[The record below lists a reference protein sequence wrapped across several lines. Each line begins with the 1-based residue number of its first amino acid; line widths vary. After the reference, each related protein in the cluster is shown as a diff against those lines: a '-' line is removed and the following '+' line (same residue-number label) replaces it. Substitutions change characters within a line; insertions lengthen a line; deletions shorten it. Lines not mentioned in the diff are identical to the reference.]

1 MNTDCIDRIKF
12 DDKGLVPAIIQEE
25 GTGTVLMLAYM
36 NRESLAM
43 SLETGYTHF
52 WSRSRQCFW
61 KKGETSGHFQLIREV
76 RYDCDADT
84 LLMKVEQTGVACH
97 TGEKSCF
104 DCSPGPKSSQP
115 KSPAR
120 WQALDALTATI
131 ESRRRE
137 PRQGSYTNRL
147 LADPGLTR
155 EKVAEEA
162 AEVAKASR
170 AEGADRLVSES
181 ADLVYHLMVLLAT
194 HGVTLADVA
203 EELARRH
210 GNPPRKG

>member
-43 SLETGYTHF
+43 SIASGYTHF
-52 WSRSRQCFW
+52 WSRSRQSFW
-61 KKGETSGHFQLIREV
+61 KKGESSGHVQQIRAIHW
-76 RYDCDADT
+76 DCDADT
-84 LLMKVEQTGVACH
+84 LLVTVRQTGVACH

-104 DCSPGPKSSQP
+104 DCSSPYSGCSWTGAPGGVLASLE
-115 KSPAR
+115 
-120 WQALDALTATI
+120 ALVAD
-131 ESRRRE
+131 RRAN

-147 LADPGLTR
+147 LADPGLAR
-155 EKVAEEA
+155 EKVVEEA
-162 AEVAKASR
+162 AEVAKAARS
-170 AEGADRLVSES
+170 EGAERLVSES
-181 ADLVYHLMVLLAT
+181 ADLLYHLVTLLAA
-194 HGVTLADVA
+194 HDLSLDDVTR
-203 EELARRH
+203 ELARRH